1 MAHMI
6 DTTTGRAA
14 IAYVGATPW
23 HGLGQALTPGADIDT
38 WTREAGLG
46 YRVLESPV
54 LYNSPAATE
63 LQSWPNRKVL
73 HRSDTG
79 APLAVV
85 SDGYRVVQP
94 GEVMDFFRELVKLN
108 GFQLETAGA
117 LSDGRRVWA
126 LASVGD
132 AAPVVSRDIVKPYL
146 LLATSYDGT
155 MATVAKFTA
164 IRVVCNNTITAAVGG
179 YSNGAPVRGEAEI
192 DTGYLKSAVR
202 VLHSESFKADAVRM
216 QLGIAADAWERFLIN
231 SRQLASVGMDQAQ
244 ADDFVA
250 TLLAPWH
257 RAAKDVKE
265 SKAFGRIMQL
275 FNGGAIGHELPGV
288 AGTRWGMLN
297 AVTELVDHERGR
309 SNNTRIESAWFGTGA
324 ALKSRAVELLS
335 AGPDAWAQ
343 ENESEKLAA

>member
-14 IAYVGATPW
+14 MAYTGQTPW

-46 YRVLESPV
+46 YTVLESPV
-54 LYNSPAATE
+54 LYNTPASSDVQA
-63 LQSWPNRKVL
+63 WPARKVL

-85 SDGYRVVQP
+85 SDSYNVVQP
-94 GEVMDFFRELVKLN
+94 GQVMDFFRRLVDIG

-126 LASVGD
+126 LASVGE
-132 AAPVVSRDIVKPYL
+132 AAPVVSRDLVKPYL
-146 LLATSYDGT
+146 LLGTSYDGT

-179 YSNGAPVRGEAEI
+179 YSAGRVIKGEAEQNL
-192 DTGYLKSAVR
+192 GYLKSAVR
-202 VLHSESFKADAVRM
+202 VLHSERFDPEAVRL
-216 QLGIAADAWERFLIN
+216 QLGIVADAWEGFLVQ
-231 SRQLASVGMDQAQ
+231 SRQLAGVPMSTDQADEFL
-244 ADDFVA
+244 AE
-250 TLLAPWH
+250 LLKPYH
-257 RAAKDVKE
+257 TSAKQITE
-265 SKAFGRIMQL
+265 SKAYRRTMEL
-275 FNGGAIGHELPGV
+275 FQGQAIGSDLPGV
-288 AGTRWGMLN
+288 LGTRWGMLN

-309 SNNTRIESAWFGTGA
+309 SNNTRMESAWFGAGA
-324 ALKSRAVELLS
+324 ALKARAVELLS
-335 AGPDAWAQ
+335 ADLVEA
-343 ENESEKLAA
+343 